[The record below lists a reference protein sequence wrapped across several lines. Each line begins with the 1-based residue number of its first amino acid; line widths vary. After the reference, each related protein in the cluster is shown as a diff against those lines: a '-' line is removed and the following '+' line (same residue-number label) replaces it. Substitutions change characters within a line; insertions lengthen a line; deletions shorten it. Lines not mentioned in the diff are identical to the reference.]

1 MPGPDPY
8 GDSFVGLIAA
18 RAVTA
23 AVTLGVFD
31 SLARGPADAAGL
43 AEALELDPT
52 GTEILLTALL
62 TLGYL
67 RMDGDRYALEP
78 IAERLLVGSSP
89 ESIAAFVGPQAELH
103 WDVLRGLDS
112 VLRRGEPY
120 RFHEGRGDDPAWEAY
135 MRGLFEISRAEQTE
149 NVDLL
154 ALDDPRVLVD
164 VAGGHGAFAIAMCAR
179 HADLRATVV
188 DLPPAAAVGERI
200 VAEQGFAER
209 IEFRAGDVFELGLGE
224 DADLISIF
232 NLVHHLPEERNRELV
247 AMARAALRPGGR
259 LVIGDTEKPVP
270 GSPSERGAISS
281 LLFYAWSGG
290 RNFESGEIVAWFEEA
305 GFHDVRVHRNSLSPW
320 RILVIG
326 SVDA

>member
-1 MPGPDPY
+1 
-8 GDSFVGLIAA
+8 
-18 RAVTA
+18 
-23 AVTLGVFD
+23 
-31 SLARGPADAAGL
+31 
-43 AEALELDPT
+43 
-52 GTEILLTALL
+52 
-62 TLGYL
+62 
-67 RMDGDRYALEP
+67 
-78 IAERLLVGSSP
+78 
-89 ESIAAFVGPQAELH
+89 
-103 WDVLRGLDS
+103 
-112 VLRRGEPY
+112 
-120 RFHEGRGDDPAWEAY
+120 

-224 DADLISIF
+224 EADLISIF

-247 AMARAALRPGGR
+247 AIARAALRPGGR